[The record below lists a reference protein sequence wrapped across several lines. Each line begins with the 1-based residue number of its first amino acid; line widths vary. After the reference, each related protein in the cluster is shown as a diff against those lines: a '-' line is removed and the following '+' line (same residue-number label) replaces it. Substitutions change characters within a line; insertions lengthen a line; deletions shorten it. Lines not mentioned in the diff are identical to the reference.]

1 MKEYLIIGDS
11 RELFRIATEDILY
24 VLANGNYSVFYF
36 TYGDTVVMTLSIA
49 KVGECINELCPQ
61 TSKDFV
67 RVGRSLIINLS
78 HLLYINFSDGK
89 LVLLDR
95 NKERKEVKASTAS
108 LKELADFIRGIAMR

>member
-1 MKEYLIIGDS
+1 MKEYLIIGNS
-11 RELFRIATEDILY
+11 RERFRIATEDILY
-24 VLANGNYSVFYF
+24 VLAHGNYSVFYF
-36 TYGDTVVMTLSIA
+36 TYGDTVYMTLSIA
-49 KVGECINELCPQ
+49 KVGEYINELCPQ

-78 HLLYINFSDGK
+78 HLLYINFSDEK

-108 LKELADFIRGIAMR
+108 LKELADFIGNNK